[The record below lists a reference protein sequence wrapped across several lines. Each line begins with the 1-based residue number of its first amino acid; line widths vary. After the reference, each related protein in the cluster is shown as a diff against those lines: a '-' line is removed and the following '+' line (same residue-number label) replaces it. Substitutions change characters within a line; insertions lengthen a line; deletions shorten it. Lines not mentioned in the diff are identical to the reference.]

1 MIEIGKDI
9 DYAVNKLK
17 DGGIVG
23 IPTETVYGLGCN
35 ALNESSVKKIFKL
48 KSRPKNDPIICHT
61 NSVEKIRKYVDHFP
75 KNAEIL
81 ARKFWPGPLT
91 ILLRKNKL
99 IPDIITSKSEYVGFR
114 IPNNKITLSVLGK
127 LDFPLAAPS
136 ANKFEYIS
144 PTNPQHII
152 QNFND
157 GIDYILDD
165 GNCLIGIESTI
176 LGFEKE
182 KTVIFRLG
190 GITLEDIEKSIGKC
204 YINKDKVKIPGSF
217 KKHYSPN
224 KKVYIGDIKK
234 LSKKF
239 EKKKIG
245 ILSFNKK
252 YKFVD
257 EKYQIVMSEKSSL
270 YEASQ
275 NFYSSLYIL
284 DNLEIDLIIASYL
297 PNNNIGRSIN
307 DRLKKC
313 SENG

>member
-1 MIEIGKDI
+1 MIKIGKDI
-9 DYAVNKLK
+9 NYAVNKLK

-48 KSRPKNDPIICHT
+48 KNRPKNDPIICHT
-61 NSVEKIRKYVDHFP
+61 NSIKKIIKYIEHLP

-91 ILLRKNKL
+91 ILFRKNKL

-114 IPNNKITLSVLGK
+114 IPNNKITLSVLDK
-127 LDFPLAAPS
+127 LDFPIAAPS

>member
-9 DYAVNKLK
+9 YYAVNKLK

-61 NSVEKIRKYVDHFP
+61 NSVEKIRKYVEYFP

-91 ILLRKNKL
+91 ILFRKNKL
-99 IPDIITSKSEYVGFR
+99 IPDITTSMSEYVGFR
-114 IPNNKITLSVLGK
+114 IPNNKTTLSVLDK

-165 GNCLIGIESTI
+165 GNCLIGIE
-176 LGFEKE
+176 
-182 KTVIFRLG
+182 
-190 GITLEDIEKSIGKC
+190 
-204 YINKDKVKIPGSF
+204 
-217 KKHYSPN
+217 
-224 KKVYIGDIKK
+224 
-234 LSKKF
+234 LS
-239 EKKKIG
+239 
-245 ILSFNKK
+245 
-252 YKFVD
+252 
-257 EKYQIVMSEKSSL
+257 
-270 YEASQ
+270 
-275 NFYSSLYIL
+275 
-284 DNLEIDLIIASYL
+284 LIHI
-297 PNNNIGRSIN
+297 
-307 DRLKKC
+307 
-313 SENG
+313 